1 MRITRVSAEDALA
14 SLRSARAG
22 LSAAEAQRR
31 LAEYGA
37 NRLETAERTP
47 LALRFA
53 RQFTHFF
60 ALILWIAA
68 GLALVAEWQAP
79 GQGMAALGFAVVGVI
94 AVNGAFSF
102 WQEYRAERAIA
113 ALQRLLPRQVSA
125 LRDGGAVRLPI
136 EALVPGDVILVEEGD
151 DVAADCRVI
160 EAWGLRA
167 NLATVTG
174 EALAQARIAA
184 AVDEDSPLRARNVLL
199 AGTAVV
205 SGEGRAVVYAT
216 GMRTE
221 FGRIA
226 RLAQAADEVRTPLQ
240 REIARVSRLVALLA
254 TGLGVA
260 FFAIGQMLGL
270 GFSESFIFGIGII
283 VANVPEGLLPTVTL
297 ALALATQRMA
307 ARNVLVRH
315 LPAVEALGSATVIV
329 TDKTGTLTENS
340 MRARSLVF
348 ADAAPEL
355 AALTPALAREHR
367 VFFDIARHCHSLHL
381 VTDRGSSVQLGDP
394 MEVAL
399 VEMARSAGIDG
410 PVRERRDEL
419 PFDADRK
426 CMSTLHASKEGAVL
440 YCKGALEALL
450 PRCTQVQR
458 GSDAPAPLDEA
469 QRERFIAAEQQI
481 AARGERVLALAWRFL
496 PEGTAPERWEEDLV
510 LSGLVGLEDPPRAE
524 VPAAV
529 QSCREAGI
537 RVIMITGDH
546 PSTAHAVARA
556 VGLVRGEAPRLVTG
570 DELAHLSDTQLQLE
584 LDAAEILFARASAE
598 QKLRVVEALRA
609 KGHVVA
615 VTGDGVNDAP
625 ALRRAD
631 IGIAMGRIG
640 TDVARESADIVLLD
654 DNFASI
660 AAAIEEGRAVYDNIR
675 KFLTYILTSNIPEVV
690 PYLAFVLARI
700 PLPLTIIQILAVD
713 LGTDMLPALA
723 LGAERPAA
731 AVMQRPPRPRAERLL
746 SWPLLARAYLWL
758 GPIEALAAMAA
769 YGFVLQRGGWRYGDT
784 LGAGDPLYLEATT
797 ACLAAI
803 VLMQVVNVFL
813 CRDPEQSAFARGL
826 AANRLLLAGVALEL
840 VLIAAIVYT
849 PAGQALF
856 GTAPLAAQAWLF
868 MLPFAVAMLL
878 LEEARKRL
886 LRRFDPRQAQHPA
899 AR

>member
-1 MRITRVSAEDALA
+1 MRITRISAEDALA
-14 SLRSARAG
+14 SLRSGRAG

-37 NRLETAERTP
+37 NRLETPERTP

-60 ALILWIAA
+60 ALILWAAA
-68 GLALVAEWQAP
+68 GLALVAEWHSP
-79 GQGMAALGFAVVGVI
+79 GQGMAALGVAVVGVI
-94 AVNGAFSF
+94 AVNGVFSF
-102 WQEYRAERAIA
+102 WQEYRAERAIS

-125 LRDGGAVRLPI
+125 LRDAGAVRLAI
-136 EALVPGDVILVEEGD
+136 ELLVPGDVILVEEGD
-151 DVAADCRVI
+151 HVAADCRVI
-160 EAWGLRA
+160 DSWGLRA

-184 AVDEDSPLRARNVLL
+184 AVDEDAPLRARNVLL
-199 AGTAVV
+199 AGTTIV

-226 RLAQAADEVRTPLQ
+226 RLAQAAEEVRTPLQ
-240 REIARVSRLVALLA
+240 REIARVSRLVAALA
-254 TGLGVA
+254 GGLGVA
-260 FFAIGQMLGL
+260 FFAISQWLGL
-270 GFSESFIFGIGII
+270 GLGESLIFGIGII

-340 MRARSLVF
+340 MRARTLVF
-348 ADAAPEL
+348 ADAVLEFE
-355 AALTPALAREHR
+355 ALTASIVRQRA
-367 VFFDIARHCHSLHL
+367 VFFEIARHCHSLHL
-381 VTDRGSSVQLGDP
+381 VADQGNTVQLGDP

-426 CMSTLHASKEGAVL
+426 CMSTLHASEEGGVL

-450 PRCTQVQR
+450 PRCTRVQR
-458 GSDAPAPLDEA
+458 GMDPPVPLDAA
-469 QRERFIAAEQQI
+469 QRERFLAAQHRI
-481 AARGERVLALAWRFL
+481 AARGERVLALAWRSL
-496 PEGTAPERWEEDLV
+496 PEGIAPERWEEDLV
-510 LSGLVGLEDPPRAE
+510 LSGLVGMEDPPRAE

-546 PSTAHAVARA
+546 PSTAQAVARA
-556 VGLVRGEAPRLVTG
+556 IGLIRSDAPRLVTG
-570 DELAHLSDTQLQLE
+570 DELAHLSETQLQLA
-584 LDAAEILFARASAE
+584 LDAPEIVFARASAE

-675 KFLTYILTSNIPEVV
+675 KFLTYILSSNIPELV

-758 GPIEALAAMAA
+758 GPLEALAAMAA
-769 YGFVLQRGGWRYGDT
+769 YGFVLQRGGWRYGET
-784 LGAGDPLYLEATT
+784 LGAGDPLYLAATT

-803 VLMQVVNVFL
+803 VLMQAVNVFL
-813 CRDPEQSAFARGL
+813 CRDPQRSAFGSGL
-826 AANRLLLAGVALEL
+826 AANRLLLAGVAVEL
-840 VLIAAIVYT
+840 ALLAAIVYT

-856 GTAPLAAQAWLF
+856 GAAPLAAAAWLF
-868 MLPFAVAMLL
+868 MLPFAAALLL
-878 LEEARKRL
+878 LEEARKFVARSI
-886 LRRFDPRQAQHPA
+886 DSRQAGS
-899 AR
+899 RETR

>member
-1 MRITRVSAEDALA
+1 M
-14 SLRSARAG
+14 
-22 LSAAEAQRR
+22 EAQRR

-37 NRLETAERTP
+37 NRLESPERTP

-60 ALILWIAA
+60 ALILWAAA
-68 GLALVAEWQAP
+68 GLALVAEWQVP
-79 GQGMAALGFAVVGVI
+79 GQGMAALGIAVVGVI
-94 AVNGAFSF
+94 VVNGVFSF

-113 ALQRLLPRQVSA
+113 ALQRLLPRQVTA

-174 EALAQARIAA
+174 EALAQARSAA

-240 REIARVSRLVALLA
+240 REIARVSRLVAMLA

-270 GFSESFIFGIGII
+270 GFAESSIFGIGII

-329 TDKTGTLTENS
+329 TDKTGTLTENA
-340 MRARSLVF
+340 MRVRTLVF
-348 ADAAPEL
+348 ADATL
-355 AALTPALAREHR
+355 QTDALTPAIAKQHAA
-367 VFFDIARHCHSLHL
+367 FFDIARHCHSLHL
-381 VTDRGSSVQLGDP
+381 VTDRGNTVQLGDP
-394 MEVAL
+394 MELAL
-399 VEMARSAGIDG
+399 VEMARSAGVDG
-410 PVRERRDEL
+410 PARERIDEL

-426 CMSTLHASKEGAVL
+426 RMSTLHASNEGRLL

-450 PRCTQVQR
+450 PHCTQVQR
-458 GSDAPAPLDEA
+458 EQFL
-469 QRERFIAAEQQI
+469 AAEQRI
-481 AARGERVLALAWRFL
+481 AARGERVLALAWRLL
-496 PEGTAPERWEEDLV
+496 PEGTPQERWEEDLV
-510 LSGLVGLEDPPRAE
+510 LSGLVGLDDPPRAE

-529 QSCREAGI
+529 QSCRAAGI
-537 RVIMITGDH
+537 RVIMMTGDH

-556 VGLVRGEAPRLVTG
+556 IGLVHGEAPRLVTG
-570 DELAHLSDTQLQLE
+570 DEMAHLTDTQLQLE

-598 QKLRVVEALRA
+598 QKLRVVEALQA

-631 IGIAMGRIG
+631 VGIAMGRIG

-700 PLPLTIIQILAVD
+700 PLPLTVIQILAVD

-723 LGAERPAA
+723 LGAERPVP

-758 GPIEALAAMAA
+758 GPLEALAAMAA
-769 YGFVLQRGGWRYGDT
+769 YGFVLQRGGWRYGDM

-813 CRDPEQSAFARGL
+813 CRDPDRSAFAPGV
-826 AANRLLLAGVALEL
+826 AANRLLLAGIALEL
-840 VLIAAIVYT
+840 VLIAGIVYT

-856 GTAPLAAQAWLF
+856 GTAPLAAEAWLF
-868 MLPFAVAMLL
+868 MLPFAAAMLL
-878 LEEARKRL
+878 LEEVRKFAARRL
-886 LRRFDPRQAQHPA
+886 DPRQAGGREH
-899 AR
+899 R